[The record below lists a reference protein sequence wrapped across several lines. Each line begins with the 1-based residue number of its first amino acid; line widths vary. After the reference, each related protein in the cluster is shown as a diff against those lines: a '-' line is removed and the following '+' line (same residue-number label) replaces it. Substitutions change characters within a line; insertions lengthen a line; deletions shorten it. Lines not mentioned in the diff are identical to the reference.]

1 MIHPITS
8 EAICVVTR
16 NDVLEEVLPAGTE
29 VPSTDINAT
38 DFIIDRDQPHVEL
51 PFCVGGRDKVIGNVK
66 VMCPDPQGSFK
77 AGTPVRVSCSITHD
91 KLNGTASIYKDGEVL
106 ATTTGEAWKE
116 ATIATSDSSKA

>member
-1 MIHPITS
+1 MFWKKFF
-8 EAICVVTR
+8 R
-16 NDVLEEVLPAGTE
+16 LETE

-91 KLNGTASIYKDGEVL
+91 KLLNVIVI
-106 ATTTGEAWKE
+106 TGETK
-116 ATIATSDSSKA
+116 TNRKNFQPSCQH